1 MKLSPS
7 LLSADFGRLAE
18 EIRAVEPLAAYI
30 HFDVMDGHFV
40 PNLTFGPPVVNALR
54 RHTSLIFDIHL
65 MIEHPAA
72 YAPRFEVGPEDVI
85 TFHVEAADPPGRVIR
100 VIRGMGCR
108 VGISLRPSTSLERI
122 MPYLERVDWVLV
134 MSVEPGF
141 GGQKFMP
148 SALPRIRKLR
158 ELIGDRRITIAV
170 DGGIK
175 PENVRAVVEAGAD
188 VIVAGSAI
196 FGRGDPAAAARV
208 LIDAARGR

>member
-18 EIRAVEPLAAYI
+18 EAKAVEGVAKFL

-54 RHTSLIFDIHL
+54 RYSPLPFDIHL
-65 MIEHPAA
+65 MIDRPAI
-72 YAPRFEVGPEDVI
+72 YAPRFQVDPQDVI
-85 TFHVEAADPPGRVIR
+85 TFHVEAQDPPEKAIAAIR
-100 VIRGMGCR
+100 KLGCR
-108 VGISLRPSTSLERI
+108 VGISLRPRTPLESI
-122 MPYLERVDWVLV
+122 IPYLDEVDWVLV

-148 SALPRIRKLR
+148 EALDRIRRLR
-158 ELIGDRRITIAV
+158 ELIGSRSITIAV
-170 DGGIK
+170 DGGINT
-175 PENVRAVVEAGAD
+175 ENVRAVVEAGAE

-196 FGRGDPAAAARV
+196 YGKPDPAAAARE
-208 LIDAARGR
+208 LIAACHA